1 MSNDASDYQVRETK
15 GQSTPNEIAQF
26 FSTVASSGPQP
37 RLRFVSGICD
47 FNITDAGTWR
57 IVIKDGVAAVSQ
69 DATSTTPAD
78 CVVTCAAE
86 DFVHLLHR
94 DGYLNAVTA
103 LLQGMLTITGDLS
116 FANMVLGSAIL
127 EPAGA
132 PSVELQ

>member
-1 MSNDASDYQVRETK
+1 MSKDASDYQVRETS
-15 GQSTPNEIAQF
+15 GPSTTDEIAQF
-26 FSTVASSGPQP
+26 FSIVTSSGPQS
-37 RLRFVSGICD
+37 RLRFVSGICEFD
-47 FNITDAGTWR
+47 ITGAGIWR
-57 IVIKDGVAAVSQ
+57 VIIKDGVATVSQ

-78 CVVTCAAE
+78 CVITCAAE
-86 DFVHLLHR
+86 DFVRLLHR
-94 DGYLNAVTA
+94 DGYLNAMTA